1 MVYQPKYLKIAEE
14 LKKALLAGN
23 LNTSDALP
31 GENAMAVRW
40 GVSRRTVRAALQILE
55 DDGFILRKK
64 GSGSFIAPPEM
75 HRKRLH
81 ADVAILVEAAPPEQM
96 EHSFDF
102 LLHPSVLSEGI
113 IQGLAGK
120 GHWLRYIPWDTQ
132 NAYYSSEDILK
143 KGIDGFVFPGL
154 PQKNLEL
161 LHEVIK
167 RRIPH
172 IVYETSLKLKGLN
185 IIAADEF
192 SAGRNAV
199 RILKNSGVQKC
210 AVVIGH
216 LGNEFRN
223 TANRRRLEGIKAGI
237 AETGMTVAPED
248 LLIEQR
254 SVSGHPPA
262 ETFASALHDM
272 MKKPDP
278 PRTVIL
284 SSISIADIFVSIL
297 RELGLRAGEDVRCI
311 TFRGACS
318 WKSVHNLSE
327 VKSMEYFD
335 CDNESWVR
343 KGIDL
348 LDEWFHTP
356 TFRPGVHLIESFY
369 CDPLQK
375 FSEKASCRRAGVISV
390 NKSTF

>member
-1 MVYQPKYLKIAEE
+1 MVFQPKYLKIAEE

-23 LNTSDALP
+23 LNASDALP

-40 GVSRRTVRAALQILE
+40 GVSRRTIRAALQILE

-120 GHWLRYIPWDTQ
+120 GHWLRYIPWDTR
-132 NAYYSSEDILK
+132 NAYYSSENILK

-199 RILKNSGVQKC
+199 RILKNSGVRKC
-210 AVVIGH
+210 AVVIGP
-216 LGNEFRN
+216 LGHEFRN
-223 TANRRRLEGIKAGI
+223 TANRRRYEGIKTGI
-237 AETGMTVAPED
+237 AETGMTVDPGNF
-248 LLIEQR
+248 LIEQR
-254 SVSGHPPA
+254 PAPDHLPPA
-262 ETFASALHDM
+262 ENFASALHDM
-272 MKKPDP
+272 MKKQDP

-284 SSISIADIFVSIL
+284 SSIGMADLFVSVL
-297 RELGLRAGEDVRCI
+297 GELGLRVGKDVRCL

-318 WKSVHNLSE
+318 WKSVRNLSE

-335 CDNESWVR
+335 CDNELWVQ

-369 CDPLQK
+369 CDPAERTK
-375 FSEKASCRRAGVISV
+375 
-390 NKSTF
+390 T